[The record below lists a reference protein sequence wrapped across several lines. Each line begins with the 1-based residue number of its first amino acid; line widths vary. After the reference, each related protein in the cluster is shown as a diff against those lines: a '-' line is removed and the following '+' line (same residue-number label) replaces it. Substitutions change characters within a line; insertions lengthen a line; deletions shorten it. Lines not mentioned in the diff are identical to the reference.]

1 MVTVLIEEAKSRL
14 TNAITQVLKLG
25 RVSHVKS
32 KGNHW
37 YVHAHHPSYFQ
48 IKAVIEHSC
57 NVHPQ
62 LQALMFLMYKNCIPP
77 PFEWTENQISF
88 HRTTWTVD
96 SNCGGKESYTKT
108 LKPKSKGWML
118 QLGKTGYIVRS
129 GRVIGDLWYRWH
141 VLDRSRPILFELQ
154 DLCGR
159 RFKKDFSFQFL

>member
-1 MVTVLIEEAKSRL
+1 
-14 TNAITQVLKLG
+14 
-25 RVSHVKS
+25 
-32 KGNHW
+32 
-37 YVHAHHPSYFQ
+37 
-48 IKAVIEHSC
+48 
-57 NVHPQ
+57 
-62 LQALMFLMYKNCIPP
+62 MYKNCFPP

-141 VLDRSRPILFELQ
+141 VLDRSRPIPFELQ
-154 DLCGR
+154 DLCGASDDDADV
-159 RFKKDFSFQFL
+159 KLEW

>member
-1 MVTVLIEEAKSRL
+1 
-14 TNAITQVLKLG
+14 
-25 RVSHVKS
+25 
-32 KGNHW
+32 
-37 YVHAHHPSYFQ
+37 
-48 IKAVIEHSC
+48 
-57 NVHPQ
+57 
-62 LQALMFLMYKNCIPP
+62 MYKNCFPP

-141 VLDRSRPILFELQ
+141 VLDRSRPIPFELR
-154 DLCGR
+154 DLCAVAAHCTADYRGWTKQPVPY
-159 RFKKDFSFQFL
+159 FGVLEGDE

>member
-1 MVTVLIEEAKSRL
+1 
-14 TNAITQVLKLG
+14 
-25 RVSHVKS
+25 
-32 KGNHW
+32 
-37 YVHAHHPSYFQ
+37 
-48 IKAVIEHSC
+48 
-57 NVHPQ
+57 
-62 LQALMFLMYKNCIPP
+62 MFLMYKNCFPP

-154 DLCGR
+154 DLCELQSEEKSAFR
-159 RFKKDFSFQFL
+159 RTE